1 MPGLLQVDF
10 DAGFD
15 RSVLLHGRP
24 GELDAVLFGP
34 LMDDVGELSGA
45 VVGFVYGDLV
55 QGGDGLEEAALCDWF
70 AVGPV
75 VPGVERVD
83 AGFGG

>member
-1 MPGLLQVDF
+1 M
-10 DAGFD
+10 
-15 RSVLLHGRP
+15 LLHDWP
-24 GELDAVLFGP
+24 HELDAVLLGP
-34 LMDDVGELSGA
+34 LLDDVGELAGA
-45 VVGFVYGDLV
+45 VVGFVGGDLV